1 LLAFFVFVQNSF
13 DVFVQ
18 SALSRAFFSASINL
32 DSDAWC
38 LTAWR
43 IGDSRMTM
51 TTLTNLVSNVSTPT
65 VGDLFLFLGLFVFLL
80 WFFFWQ
86 VQGWLLSNRSGHF
99 APMISAAPRYIRW
112 MVGCVVAAYFVGP
125 VRIIGKENLKNL
137 KGRVI
142 ITPKHVIETD
152 AVLVAKLAR
161 FFKVRFLIAINQ
173 TTFPR
178 GAPLAWMGAISVGYD
193 KTNPALSS
201 ANAAKSAVKTMT
213 HEKDSVLL
221 VFPEGKLDKENYLER
236 KNFRNGFNRIGR
248 ACQRICP
255 EQNWGVLPV
264 DVEYERD
271 PAKAT
276 RFQQLVAKLGLS
288 RSFLGNTVYGATVRY
303 GKVIPFENL
312 PADEDASTDVLF
324 AALVGLRAMH

>member
-1 LLAFFVFVQNSF
+1 MNLA
-13 DVFVQ
+13 
-18 SALSRAFFSASINL
+18 
-32 DSDAWC
+32 
-38 LTAWR
+38 
-43 IGDSRMTM
+43 
-51 TTLTNLVSNVSTPT
+51 SNISTPT
-65 VGDLFLFLGLFVFLL
+65 VGHSILFLTALVFVL
-80 WFFFWQ
+80 WFSFWQ
-86 VQGWLLSNRSGHF
+86 LQGWLLSHRSGHF
-99 APMISAAPRYIRW
+99 APMITAAPRYIRW
-112 MVGCVVAAYFVGP
+112 MVGCVVAAFFVGP
-125 VRIIGKENLKNL
+125 VRIIGRENLSNI

-161 FFKVRFLIAINQ
+161 SLKVRFMIAIDQ

-213 HEKDSVLL
+213 QEKDSILL
-221 VFPEGKLDKENYLER
+221 VFPEGKLDKNNALER

-248 ACQRICP
+248 ACQQLRP
-255 EQNWGVLPV
+255 EQSWGVLPV

-276 RFQQLVAKLGLS
+276 RFQRLVEKLGIS

-303 GKVIPFENL
+303 GEVIPFEDL
-312 PADEDASTDVLF
+312 PFDEDASTDVLF
-324 AALVGLRAMH
+324 TALVGLRAMR